1 MDLVSQLCFAGDE
14 PPEADLVDF
23 LMQYVT
29 RERGRKE
36 VVAKDERGIVT
47 QTKKMSLFDDHIDD
61 SPVVRSLLI
70 QLLLRSKLVFKSFW
84 QVFLSKN
91 VPKYT
96 FNLKTIVNRPLF
108 LSV

>member
-1 MDLVSQLCFAGDE
+1 MEGHNLYKKRCNAFFMDLVSQLCFAGDA
-14 PPEADLVDF
+14 PPEDDLVDF

-36 VVAKDERGIVT
+36 VVAKDDRGIVT

-70 QLLLRSKLVFKSFW
+70 QLLLRSKLVFKSF
-84 QVFLSKN
+84 
-91 VPKYT
+91 
-96 FNLKTIVNRPLF
+96 
-108 LSV
+108 